1 MRASIQQWRR
11 VACFVSA
18 VVACL
23 VLAGCPGDSP
33 PSEPA
38 QVPPLTLSGTVSI
51 DGTPAAQTLVV
62 IKGKSGHVRET
73 STDDKGHYVMP
84 VAELMPPYFVEAAGS
99 HSVVMAAGIADVT
112 PLTELAFTDI
122 VRQDTHLYFVNLDMT
137 LSDTGEFGDA
147 SSDTSRITAS
157 SIAAGEA
164 DALKF
169 LKSIYAVTPVTGTG
183 DLFHSGFSA
192 TANDPMAKTLQAYTT
207 AVADTGI
214 QYSILQQ
221 IKLCEDSDVT
231 ITQGTDAIEFC
242 QLSAKVNASTTD
254 ATVSVYEFFTQSHDH
269 IVLSARNTAVL
280 SVGFTPREGTAFS
293 CSGTTCG
300 GIVLGAAGSDGNRTL
315 AFNQATLKSDGGA
328 SAILQGHLIAGTTFP
343 RLTCT
348 GEQVYFRQGGDY
360 TGGDCIANPYA
371 QLAFGR
377 SIHTFPSAT
386 GQASVE
392 VRLDGSVVASVLHYG
407 YDENGAL
414 VAKFKCR
421 STQCANVTVS
431 AADAEGTRTIT
442 LQGTLLQAVNAD
454 GTLSTTDSELINAA
468 LTLAVPEA
476 PPVIT
481 CNAGDPGFT
490 VTVTGQPALQL
501 CVPDP
506 ASRYATLNDDGSIN
520 YVFTNYNTLTV
531 VALDRAVISAA
542 LDSFSCS
549 TAPCAGITVSAV
561 NSTTDK
567 RTVRLNNAPLPEI
580 ETGGLIGDRTAV
592 ITGNAATPTT
602 ACILTGACP

>member
-207 AVADTGI
+207 AV
-214 QYSILQQ
+214 
-221 IKLCEDSDVT
+221 
-231 ITQGTDAIEFC
+231 
-242 QLSAKVNASTTD
+242 
-254 ATVSVYEFFTQSHDH
+254 
-269 IVLSARNTAVL
+269 
-280 SVGFTPREGTAFS
+280 
-293 CSGTTCG
+293 G
-300 GIVLGAAGSDGNRTL
+300 GRYRHPVFD
-315 AFNQATLKSDGGA
+315 
-328 SAILQGHLIAGTTFP
+328 P
-343 RLTCT
+343 
-348 GEQVYFRQGGDY
+348 
-360 TGGDCIANPYA
+360 
-371 QLAFGR
+371 
-377 SIHTFPSAT
+377 
-386 GQASVE
+386 
-392 VRLDGSVVASVLHYG
+392 
-407 YDENGAL
+407 
-414 VAKFKCR
+414 
-421 STQCANVTVS
+421 
-431 AADAEGTRTIT
+431 AAD
-442 LQGTLLQAVNAD
+442 QAVR
-454 GTLSTTDSELINAA
+454 
-468 LTLAVPEA
+468 
-476 PPVIT
+476 
-481 CNAGDPGFT
+481 
-490 VTVTGQPALQL
+490 GQ
-501 CVPDP
+501 
-506 ASRYATLNDDGSIN
+506 
-520 YVFTNYNTLTV
+520 
-531 VALDRAVISAA
+531 
-542 LDSFSCS
+542 
-549 TAPCAGITVSAV
+549 
-561 NSTTDK
+561 
-567 RTVRLNNAPLPEI
+567 
-580 ETGGLIGDRTAV
+580 
-592 ITGNAATPTT
+592 
-602 ACILTGACP
+602 